1 MVCHSRS
8 CAKSTKAAGGGFGG
22 FCASWRQF
30 TCSRCHVHHTFAC
43 AWVMFNV
50 SLTTVLLIGQKRTQA
65 RSRDQVT
72 RGGSSSRA
80 LRVAGFCRSAN
91 WGFRFAFT
99 LLFRSL
105 SLC

>member
-1 MVCHSRS
+1 
-8 CAKSTKAAGGGFGG
+8 
-22 FCASWRQF
+22 
-30 TCSRCHVHHTFAC
+30 
-43 AWVMFNV
+43 MFNV
-50 SLTTVLLIGQKRTQA
+50 SLTTALLIGQKRTQA

-99 LLFRSL
+99 IVVSLTGVLLI
-105 SLC
+105 